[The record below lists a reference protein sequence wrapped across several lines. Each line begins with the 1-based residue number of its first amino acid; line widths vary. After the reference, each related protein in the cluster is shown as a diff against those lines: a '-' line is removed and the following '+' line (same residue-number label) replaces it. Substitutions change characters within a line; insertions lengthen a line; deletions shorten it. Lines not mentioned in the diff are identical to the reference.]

1 MSKNNNSLFFN
12 ILKTAGQDFKF
23 KEELIQLH
31 SRILQLDSS
40 INLRRQVEYEYSK
53 LKLEEVKERID
64 EMQFQNKFFIK
75 RNNDILNSIQKNKI
89 KNIDITSNSK
99 AFYHDLQLK
108 KNEYEQYI
116 ESIIPHVVD
125 KFNVE
130 LSKNV
135 LLEEKMK
142 ELELLQKLQ
151 SRNNYYDDMIKENER
166 LEIEI
171 EKLRKKNLE
180 IIKLNKEK
188 EEKFIESRKKL
199 QNKIDEKK
207 FDINEY
213 YQENKNKN
221 INALEELDELNKLN
235 FKKNDSIKSENSSLY
250 DLRKQIIDPQKG
262 KIYINEQTPDGMNT
276 INQNFGNYLLKND
289 INNINNNISNNKND
303 KIKEEDLPSGKEIN
317 NSNNAYNNMNNINK
331 SKPKESKNEINE
343 KSVNSEFADFE
354 EENM

>member
-12 ILKTAGQDFKF
+12 ILKTAGPDFKF

-31 SRILQLDSS
+31 SRVLQLDSS

-125 KFNVE
+125 KFNAE

>member
-1 MSKNNNSLFFN
+1 M
-12 ILKTAGQDFKF
+12 
-23 KEELIQLH
+23 
-31 SRILQLDSS
+31 
-40 INLRRQVEYEYSK
+40 
-53 LKLEEVKERID
+53 
-64 EMQFQNKFFIK
+64 
-75 RNNDILNSIQKNKI
+75 
-89 KNIDITSNSK
+89 
-99 AFYHDLQLK
+99 
-108 KNEYEQYI
+108 
-116 ESIIPHVVD
+116 
-125 KFNVE
+125 
-130 LSKNV
+130 
-135 LLEEKMK
+135 
-142 ELELLQKLQ
+142 
-151 SRNNYYDDMIKENER
+151 
-166 LEIEI
+166 
-171 EKLRKKNLE
+171 
-180 IIKLNKEK
+180 NKEK

-289 INNINNNISNNKND
+289 INNINNNISNNNKD